1 MFSEI
6 WPDLRYRAR
15 ALLHPH
21 GSTNECA
28 AHFSSVIPISG
39 DRSTPASLVCA
50 ARSAPRGATSR
61 TWYSAKPLRVASIGV
76 AIGLPAGVAA
86 TRLIRAQVFGVGT
99 LDMVSIAIAILALTV
114 AAVVASYLTAR
125 RAARVSALEALRS
138 D

>member
-1 MFSEI
+1 MRGALLERH
-6 WPDLRYRAR
+6 PDLRRSQHTGEFGLR
-15 ALLHPH
+15 GAL
-21 GSTNECA
+21 G
-28 AHFSSVIPISG
+28 
-39 DRSTPASLVCA
+39 A
-50 ARSAPRGATSR
+50 ARRDVTNMVLGEAV
-61 TWYSAKPLRVASIGV
+61 RVASIGV